1 MLTLEG
7 HIKVRLNGL
16 VSRRRKKF
24 EVTLTEDWVL
34 STLQRQNFAC
44 AATRVALSFD
54 PVLGPRSMSFDRID
68 GTKGYSKEN
77 CRWATPSEQQSNLKN
92 NVVVEYNGQSFTLSQ
107 LSRHLGLHWTTL
119 KYRISAGW
127 PQTKWSLPTKKNRS
141 IILSSAD

>member
-68 GTKGYSKEN
+68 GTKGYTPDNVMLVSYMYNN
-77 CRWATPSEQQSNLKN
+77 CKN
-92 NVVVEYNGQSFTLSQ
+92 KFTHDDVVEFAKGVLSV
-107 LSRHLGLHWTTL
+107 ST
-119 KYRISAGW
+119 
-127 PQTKWSLPTKKNRS
+127 
-141 IILSSAD
+141 D